1 MRLSHSRR
9 AAEVGA
15 ARRVVRRLLHVP
27 PAMHAVAPVVESL
40 PLPADAAQAAADLSC
55 VASAP
60 ASSAASAAMPP
71 LALYWPP
78 DLLLLAVDGIHQT
91 LGLPWWAAI
100 AASTLLARAALLP
113 LAIHGTKLSL
123 RMQSM
128 RAAVDLLQKRLSA
141 GDPRAA
147 DELAQLYSQHGVS
160 PSRMLLLPAIQLP
173 LFTSFFFGLRRLA
186 DHFPAAHD
194 GGYLWVTDLGTADP
208 TYVLPLATTSSALA
222 LVVLSV
228 SPLAAGA
235 TQEELQQQRRLRL
248 LLGGATLVGLPIAC
262 SMPAAVITFWATNN
276 AFSLAYLGAVRLG
289 PVKDV
294 LGLHAPPRVD
304 LPHRRHDPDVGSG
317 AVARSWQPP
326 PPPSE
331 EAARASLRRAQLHTA
346 ASLEAMA
353 STLAEGGKPDE
364 AAALQRRCVALCEEV
379 VGAREPRTLEALR
392 KLAVILERT
401 AQPAEA
407 QDVRVTLAARE
418 GRSSK

>member
-1 MRLSHSRR
+1 MVGGDRCEHAPRARGAAAAGDPRHEAVATHAVDARGRR
-9 AAEVGA
+9 PAAE
-15 ARRVVRRLLHVP
+15 
-27 PAMHAVAPVVESL
+27 
-40 PLPADAAQAAADLSC
+40 
-55 VASAP
+55 
-60 ASSAASAAMPP
+60 
-71 LALYWPP
+71 
-78 DLLLLAVDGIHQT
+78 
-91 LGLPWWAAI
+91 
-100 AASTLLARAALLP
+100 
-113 LAIHGTKLSL
+113 
-123 RMQSM
+123 
-128 RAAVDLLQKRLSA
+128 AAVG

-160 PSRMLLLPAIQLP
+160 PARKLLLPALQLP
-173 LFTSFFFGLRRLA
+173 LFPSSVFGLRRLA

-235 TQEELQQQRRLRL
+235 TQELQQQRRLRL

-262 SMPAAVITFWATNN
+262 SCRCRHHLLGDEQRV
-276 AFSLAYLGAVRLG
+276 LARVSRRR
-289 PVKDV
+289 PPRPRRDV

-331 EAARASLRRAQLHTA
+331 KPRARVCAAPSQTA
-346 ASLEAMA
+346 ASL
-353 STLAEGGKPDE
+353 GRWPPQRRGRQPDE